1 MNVGTKR
8 TPKLSCRQ
16 MPIDVVGVWLRG
28 GSVVGCVVGVWLMYG
43 CDRLVDLEE
52 DGPNGWAVQ
61 DHGEYRLRTDKGR
74 L

>member
-1 MNVGTKR
+1 MNVSTKR

-16 MPIDVVGVWLRG
+16 MPIDVVGVWL
-28 GSVVGCVVGVWLMYG
+28 VYG

-61 DHGEYRLRTDKGR
+61 DHGEYRLRTDEGR